1 MTTFRV
7 TILGAASAKPSAS
20 RHHTSQLVNH
30 SEQYF
35 LVDAGEGVQSRMMR
49 FGVNPMKLS
58 AIFISHLHGDHVFG
72 LFPMISSLGLM
83 GRKVPLHIYA
93 PRPFDE
99 ILAYHLRYFDTQ
111 LPYEI
116 IWHEVHTTAHE
127 LLFENNLLEV
137 WSVPLRHRVP
147 TAGFLF
153 REKPAGKNVRK
164 EAIEE
169 YGLGIAQITAAKR
182 GEDVV
187 LADGRTIANEQLT
200 YIPWEPRSYA
210 YLSDTNYSGKAVS
223 LVKGVDLLYHEATY
237 ADDMRADAKARG
249 HATTLQAAR
258 AAVESGAQRLIIGH
272 FSSRYKDETVL
283 VEECRTLF
291 PESYIAEEY
300 KSFDIPMKKLCDK

>member
-1 MTTFRV
+1 MTFKI
-7 TILGAASAKPSAS
+7 TILGAASAKPSAT

-30 SEQYF
+30 AEQYF
-35 LVDAGEGVQSRMMR
+35 LIDAGEGVQSRMMR
-49 FGVNPMKLS
+49 AGVSPMRLS

-72 LFPMISSLGLM
+72 LFPLISSLGLM

-99 ILAYHLRYFDTQ
+99 ILEYHTRYFDTA
-111 LPYEI
+111 LPYEVV
-116 IWHEVHTTAHE
+116 WHEVKTTEHT
-127 LLFENNLLEV
+127 LLFENNVLEV

-153 REKPAGKNVRK
+153 REKPAGLNVRK

-169 YGLGIAQITAAKR
+169 YGLGVAQITAAKR
-182 GEDVV
+182 GEDVT
-187 LADGRTIANEQLT
+187 LMDGTLVPNSSLT

-223 LVKGVDLLYHEATY
+223 LVRGVDLLYHEATY
-237 ADDMRADAKARG
+237 ADDMRKDAKERG
-249 HATTLQAAR
+249 HSTTLQAAK
-258 AAVESGAQRLIIGH
+258 AAVESGAKRLLIGH
-272 FSSRYKDETVL
+272 FSSRYKDERLL

-291 PESYIAEEY
+291 PESYIAEEM
-300 KSFDIPMKKLCDK
+300 KSFEIEMKKL

>member
-1 MTTFRV
+1 MTFRV
-7 TILGAASAKPSAS
+7 TILGAASAKPSAT
-20 RHHTSQLVNH
+20 RHQTSQLVNH
-30 SEQYF
+30 AEQYF

-49 FGVNPMKLS
+49 AGVNPMRL
-58 AIFISHLHGDHVFG
+58 AAVFISHLHGDHVFG

-99 ILAYHLRYFDTQ
+99 ILEYHKRYFDTQ

-116 IWHEVHTTAHE
+116 VWHEVHTTQHE
-127 LLFENNLLEV
+127 LLYENSVLEV

-153 REKPAGKNVRK
+153 REKPAGLNVDK
-164 EAIEE
+164 GAIER

-187 LADGRTIANEQLT
+187 LGDGRVVPNGELT
-200 YIPWEPRSYA
+200 YTPWVPRSYA

-223 LVKGVDLLYHEATY
+223 LVSGVDLLYHEATY
-237 ADDMRADAKARG
+237 ADDMRSEAKARG

-258 AAVESGAQRLIIGH
+258 AAVESGAKRLIVGH
-272 FSSRYKDETVL
+272 FSSRYKDEGAL
-283 VEECRTLF
+283 VEECRTVF
-291 PESYIAEEY
+291 PETYLAEEY
-300 KSFDIPMKKLCDK
+300 KSFDIEMKKVVK

>member
-1 MTTFRV
+1 MTFRV
-7 TILGAASAKPSAS
+7 TILGAASAKPSAT
-20 RHHTSQLVNH
+20 RHQTSQLVNH
-30 SEQYF
+30 AEQYF

-49 FGVNPMKLS
+49 AGVNPMRL
-58 AIFISHLHGDHVFG
+58 AAVFISHLHGDHVFG

-99 ILAYHLRYFDTQ
+99 ILEYHKRYFDTQ

-116 IWHEVHTTAHE
+116 VWHEVHTTQHE
-127 LLFENNLLEV
+127 LLYENSVLEV

-153 REKPAGKNVRK
+153 REKPAGLNVDK
-164 EAIEE
+164 DAIER
-169 YGLGIAQITAAKR
+169 YGLGVAQITAAKR

-187 LADGRTIANEQLT
+187 LGDGRVVPNGELT

-223 LVKGVDLLYHEATY
+223 LVSGVDLLYHEATY
-237 ADDMRADAKARG
+237 ADDMRSEAKDRG
-249 HATTLQAAR
+249 HSTTLQAAR
-258 AAVESGAQRLIIGH
+258 AAVESGAKRLIVGH
-272 FSSRYKDETVL
+272 FSSRYKDEGAL
-283 VEECRTLF
+283 VEECRTVF
-291 PESYIAEEY
+291 PETYLAEEY
-300 KSFDIPMKKLCDK
+300 KSFDIEMKKVVK

>member
-1 MTTFRV
+1 MTFRV
-7 TILGAASAKPSAS
+7 TILGAASAKPSAT
-20 RHHTSQLVNH
+20 RHQTSQLVNH
-30 SEQYF
+30 AEQYF

-49 FGVNPMKLS
+49 AGVNPMRL
-58 AIFISHLHGDHVFG
+58 AAVFISHLHGDHVFG

-93 PRPFDE
+93 PRPFNE
-99 ILAYHLRYFDTQ
+99 ILEYHKRYFDTQ

-116 IWHEVHTTAHE
+116 VWHEVHTTQHE
-127 LLFENNLLEV
+127 LLYENSVLEV

-153 REKPAGKNVRK
+153 REKPAGLNVDK
-164 EAIEE
+164 GAIER
-169 YGLGIAQITAAKR
+169 YGLGVAQITAAKR

-187 LADGRTIANEQLT
+187 LGDGRVVPNGELT

-223 LVKGVDLLYHEATY
+223 LVRGVDLLYHEATY
-237 ADDMRADAKARG
+237 ADDMRSEAKARG

-258 AAVESGAQRLIIGH
+258 AAVESGAKRLIVGH
-272 FSSRYKDETVL
+272 FSSRYKDEVAL
-283 VEECRTLF
+283 VEECRTVF
-291 PESYIAEEY
+291 PETYLAEEY
-300 KSFDIPMKKLCDK
+300 KSFDIEMKKVVK